1 MYYRGDFTEAMK
13 RNAGLFDIYR
23 LRRWYPVV
31 LALPRISHHPQ
42 RLWQQPPQHQE
53 VSDVYA
59 LGIQAG
65 GIVLYPL
72 AGGRRARGSAAG
84 PARHFYLG

>member
-1 MYYRGDFTEAMK
+1 MPDFSTVIVFGDGIRSFS
-13 RNAGLFDIYR
+13 LC
-23 LRRWYPVV
+23 
-31 LALPRISHHPQ
+31 LAFHTILDVFCNSR
-42 RLWQQPPQHQE
+42 PQHQE

-65 GIVLYPL
+65 GIVLYSL
-72 AGGRRARGSAAG
+72 AVDAERRGSAAG